1 MSRENRNP
9 GFGFWNNDGNERDY
23 DDFNGTTGRKSPRY
37 RLIELVKCLNSI
49 IIKNGDEV
57 VDLEETI
64 KVRNDFISRKKIPN
78 NSIYYQEGYG
88 VQTDEK
94 GLPYYGL
101 LK

>member
-37 RLIELVKCLNSI
+37 RLIEIVECLNSI
-49 IIKNGDEV
+49 IVKDGNGNM
-57 VDLEETI
+57 DLKGTIETR
-64 KVRNDFISRKKIPN
+64 KSFILCKKIPN
-78 NSIYYQEGYG
+78 NSTYYQEGYG
-88 VQTDEK
+88 IQTDEN
-94 GLPYYGL
+94 GMPYYGL